1 MPAVKRS
8 PWWAMIA
15 LIPAQIL
22 IFMDVTILPVALPTI
37 GRELHASNLS
47 LEWSVNIYLL
57 FTTCFSIVGGK
68 LGDQWGHR
76 FVFLLGMVIFT
87 ISSMLCGISQDIG
100 MLIGARALQG
110 IGAALMV
117 PILTALWAIVFPPH
131 QRGKVIG
138 VSVSVSAFFTVLGPF
153 VGGYLTQMLS
163 WRWIFWINW
172 PIALIGFCASF
183 IFLEK
188 SPVKKGRI
196 DFFGLGYFAI
206 FAASITTLFMDVRK
220 WDWLSFQTLFA
231 IFLIVASLI
240 LLLQREKKSPYPF
253 LDLSL
258 FKHPVFT
265 AINISIALTNFIL
278 MINIFR
284 AIYYQTVLDY
294 SPYAAGSITFLSSL
308 PLLFAAAIGGFLSDR
323 FGPRLPLAIGY
334 ILAIFSFIWLGFFPD
349 PSLSHLLIALFAF
362 SLGVPLI
369 FTPSYS
375 TAMRA
380 IPAHK
385 LGVGF
390 GMVSTLRT
398 LSGTLGIALI
408 GLFMHAVKM
417 DYLSGAPGAVRL
429 AEIASFSAVHFA
441 LAIVMLLSFVFTF
454 IFYQRKST
462 HSLPEAPAEGW
473 D

>member
-1 MPAVKRS
+1 MPATKRS
-8 PWWAMIA
+8 PWWSLIA
-15 LIPAQIL
+15 LMPAQIL
-22 IFMDVTILPVALPTI
+22 IFMDITILPVALPTI

-47 LEWSVNIYLL
+47 LEWAVNIYLL
-57 FTTCFSIVGGK
+57 STTCFSLVGGK

-76 FVFLLGMVIFT
+76 RVFLWGIAIFT
-87 ISSMLCGISQDIG
+87 VSSMLCGLSQNIE
-100 MLIGARALQG
+100 MLVGARALQG
-110 IGAALMV
+110 FGAALMIPMV
-117 PILTALWAIVFPPH
+117 STLIAVVFPKH
-131 QRGKVIG
+131 LRGRALGVG
-138 VSVSVSAFFTVLGPF
+138 VSSSAGFLVLGPF

-172 PIALIGFCASF
+172 PIALIGFCASL
-183 IFLEK
+183 ILLEK
-188 SPVKKGRI
+188 SEPKKGKI
-196 DFFGLGYFAI
+196 DLFGLGYFAV

-220 WDWLSFQTLFA
+220 WHWISLKTLA
-231 IFLIVASLI
+231 AAFLIIASII
-240 LLLQREKKSPYPF
+240 LLLKREKKSPHPF

-294 SPYAAGSITFLSSL
+294 TPYQAGSITFVSSL
-308 PLLFAAAIGGFLSDR
+308 PMLFCAALGGFLSDR

-334 ILAIFSFIWLGFFPD
+334 TLTICSFLWLGFFPD
-349 PSLSHLLIALFAF
+349 PSLSHLLIALIAF
-362 SLGVPLI
+362 SFGVPLI

-380 IPAHK
+380 VPAHK

-408 GLFMHAVKM
+408 GLFMYMVKM
-417 DYLSGAPGAVRL
+417 DYLSAFPGEMRR

-441 LAIVMLLSFVFTF
+441 LAIVMMIAFIFTF
-454 IFYQRKST
+454 IFYQRKINQ
-462 HSLPEAPAEGW
+462 HSP
-473 D
+473 